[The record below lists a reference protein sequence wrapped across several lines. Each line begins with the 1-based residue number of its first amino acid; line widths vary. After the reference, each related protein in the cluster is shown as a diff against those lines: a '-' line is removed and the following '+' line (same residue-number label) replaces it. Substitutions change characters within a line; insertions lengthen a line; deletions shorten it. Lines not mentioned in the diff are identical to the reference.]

1 MLQTITEN
9 IFVVSSLNPSI
20 IDKVLVENFGNIFV
34 KIVKVKSLQLILLR
48 MQFLSIISW
57 ALWTWTLNKYL
68 MV

>member
-1 MLQTITEN
+1 MLQMITEN
-9 IFVVSSLNPSI
+9 IFVVSSLKPST

-34 KIVKVKSLQLILLR
+34 KIVKVKPLLLILLR

-57 ALWTWTLNKYL
+57 ALWIWTLNKYL

>member
-9 IFVVSSLNPSI
+9 IFVVSSLKPSI
-20 IDKVLVENFGNIFV
+20 IGKVLVENFGNIFV
-34 KIVKVKSLQLILLR
+34 QIVKVKSLQLILLR

>member
-9 IFVVSSLNPSI
+9 IFVVSSLKPSI

>member
-1 MLQTITEN
+1 MITEN
-9 IFVVSSLNPSI
+9 IFVVSSLKPST

-34 KIVKVKSLQLILLR
+34 KIVKVKPLLLILLR

-57 ALWTWTLNKYL
+57 ALWIWTLNKYL